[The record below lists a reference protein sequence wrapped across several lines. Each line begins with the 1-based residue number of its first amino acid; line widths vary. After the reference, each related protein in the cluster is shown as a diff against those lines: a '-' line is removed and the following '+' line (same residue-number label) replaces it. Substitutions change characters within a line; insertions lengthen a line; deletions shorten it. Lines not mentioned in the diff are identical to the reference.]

1 MMKEGIKHLNKIAY
15 KLQLEKLIIGIEE
28 SIFIKG
34 VGDILAKVDSGNG
47 GYNVIH
53 GEDIYYEG
61 GTVIFT
67 TFDERGQPHK
77 ISKKVQDT
85 VNINIGAGHSE
96 ERPVVLFDVKFAND
110 EFLNVPF
117 SVGNRANNKNKVLL
131 GKEFLTSELDALIDI
146 SQDNIASKEIE
157 IDIPIIKEA
166 AQDTGDNRILPTI
179 GTKKN
184 PSGSASTAK
193 KVYQGTKG
201 AIRGAYNMYKT
212 LSNPNQSIGSAIDDL
227 KKNWKDMRE
236 EMTDYQLSD
245 KRIIFKML
253 NEYFT
258 GKGIPIKP
266 FIKNPQVFKI
276 LDYLGND
283 YGNNNN
289 FETSEPELTSQD
301 NNNQEETLDNSSVI
315 NIGDL
320 ILEKSAEFDKAL
332 KDVLKSNKPILYLVI
347 FDGSKIDEVKSILS
361 QSYEEFSGNFGD
373 MMNNV
378 VKNFYTSDTSAL
390 SNKITDRLKEADI
403 LASMV
408 LVQGKNKD
416 RKAEM
421 LSTDLF
427 VSKPLEF
434 IKERP
439 IDYKKPLG
447 PNARDFE
454 GTFYSNKQ
462 YGFHTW
468 QQSNSD
474 KGLPEVQIE
483 NWIRGEKN
491 ADVLAAFR
499 EFLGKGNYSKE
510 GQNNNK
516 STPGETPDENY
527 PETLTPTNQNNFGTD
542 TKNKKL
548 SPAKERADF
557 NKKLPTGV
565 KNELPYND
573 NNSGRTEPDEPQP
586 QAPNPEG
593 ESKEFK
599 ARKVGKDF
607 VQPSF
612 AKKLKNDAWLWRDPK
627 TKRLVVFVPHLSMVL
642 DAQMYHKGDYKEFN
656 NEEQEEFVF
665 EMLILGLEL
674 DCFID

>member
-1 MMKEGIKHLNKIAY
+1 MMKEGIKHLNKIAF

-67 TFDERGQPHK
+67 TFDEQGQPHK

-289 FETSEPELTSQD
+289 IETPETESKPEEQSQD
-301 NNNQEETLDNSSVI
+301 NSQEETLDNSSVN
-315 NIGDL
+315 NIGNL

-347 FDGSKIDEVKSILS
+347 FDGSKIGEVKSILS

-439 IDYKKPLG
+439 IDYKNPLG

-462 YGFHTW
+462 YGFHNW

-499 EFLGKGNYSKE
+499 EFLGKGNYGKE
-510 GQNNNK
+510 SQDNNRN
-516 STPGETPDENY
+516 TPDNAEENY
-527 PETLTPTNQNNFGTD
+527 PETPA
-542 TKNKKL
+542 
-548 SPAKERADF
+548 PAKERADF
-557 NKKLPTGV
+557 NKKLPGGV
-565 KNELPYND
+565 KNELPYKD
-573 NNSGRTEPDEPQP
+573 NNSEQPKSEEPQP

-642 DAQMYHKGDYKEFN
+642 DAQMYHRGDYKEFN

-674 DCFID
+674 DCFMD